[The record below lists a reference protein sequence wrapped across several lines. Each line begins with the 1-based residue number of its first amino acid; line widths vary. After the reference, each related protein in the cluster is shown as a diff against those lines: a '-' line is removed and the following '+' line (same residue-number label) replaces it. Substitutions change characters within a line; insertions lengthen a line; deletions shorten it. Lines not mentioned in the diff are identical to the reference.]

1 MKPVLCALALLT
13 LGACASYD
21 GYSLRPGTSTE
32 DEVRRTMGQPAME
45 FRNPDGTRELA
56 YPRGPLGTQTFMADV
71 GGDGVLRA
79 LRPVLDDDIFRTIE
93 PGMTRDQVLRLIGP
107 PGDVMEFPRMGQ
119 VSYEYR
125 FMDSWRYLALFSVNF
140 DRNGIVVG
148 KFTRRIERGD
158 GRSR

>member
-1 MKPVLCALALLT
+1 MKTLLCALALFT
-13 LGACASYD
+13 GACASYD
-21 GYSLRPGTSTE
+21 GYSLRPGASTE
-32 DEVRRTMGQPAME
+32 DEVRHVMGQPAME
-45 FRNPDGTRELA
+45 FRNPDGSRELA

-79 LRPVLDDDIFRTIE
+79 VRPVLDDGVFRTIE

-107 PGDVMEFPRMGQ
+107 PGDVMEFPRMEQ

-125 FMDSWRYLALFSVNF
+125 FMDSWHYLALFSVNF

-148 KFTRRIERGD
+148 KFTRRIERD
-158 GRSR
+158 GGRDK